1 MGTNTGIVFVLMV
14 MFLPTGLT
22 GLFAMHLI
30 PIQLGIGMLI
40 KPYAKIFVPGLAF
53 VIGAIALIELINHA
67 RHHGEEQF
75 MTLFWIEFD
84 TTTVLPWTLFLIMVV
99 VGFYV
104 SRVFAKEVAEAW
116 GEATFVEGERR

>member
-1 MGTNTGIVFVLMV
+1 
-14 MFLPTGLT
+14 
-22 GLFAMHLI
+22 MHLALLSSI
-30 PIQLGIGMLI
+30 CTFDFVSNDIDFLLI
-40 KPYAKIFVPGLAF
+40 SIDFPATSLTAGTLRANQSKVLVPGLVF
-53 VIGAIALIELINHA
+53 LIGAIALIELINHA

-84 TTTVLPWTLFLIMVV
+84 TTSFLPYLLFTVMVI

-104 SRVFAKEVAEAW
+104 SRIIAREIAEAW

>member
-1 MGTNTGIVFVLMV
+1 
-14 MFLPTGLT
+14 
-22 GLFAMHLI
+22 
-30 PIQLGIGMLI
+30 MLI

-53 VIGAIALIELINHA
+53 VVGAIALIELINHV

-84 TTTVLPWTLFLIMVV
+84 TTSILPWALFLIMVA

-104 SRVFAKEVAEAW
+104 SRAFAKEVAEAW